1 MKETNIFREELAAL
15 LERYGD
21 SLDSFDALRPDSYE
35 QVLARQP
42 EGLHFLE
49 CFYVQLHSPGQTLAE
64 AAAKCPTWPLGTKRE
79 RQRPSPNILSQVGE
93 RMRTRAALARISPVG
108 QFLTD
113 LRKELKATP
122 LGDNQAI
129 LDGVCGAVGQK
140 LMSDIR
146 AGEAI
151 DVKLMDRLQQQRII
165 EQNEKRLAQ
174 NDARIAN
181 DAKRIAL
188 LETKLKEV
196 EEKKKKIEEA
206 LSAGNKSGAITPE
219 AYKRVEEMLNLL

>member
-1 MKETNIFREELAAL
+1 
-15 LERYGD
+15 
-21 SLDSFDALRPDSYE
+21 
-35 QVLARQP
+35 
-42 EGLHFLE
+42 
-49 CFYVQLHSPGQTLAE
+49 
-64 AAAKCPTWPLGTKRE
+64 
-79 RQRPSPNILSQVGE
+79 
-93 RMRTRAALARISPVG
+93 
-108 QFLTD
+108 
-113 LRKELKATP
+113 
-122 LGDNQAI
+122 
-129 LDGVCGAVGQK
+129 
-140 LMSDIR
+140 MSDIR